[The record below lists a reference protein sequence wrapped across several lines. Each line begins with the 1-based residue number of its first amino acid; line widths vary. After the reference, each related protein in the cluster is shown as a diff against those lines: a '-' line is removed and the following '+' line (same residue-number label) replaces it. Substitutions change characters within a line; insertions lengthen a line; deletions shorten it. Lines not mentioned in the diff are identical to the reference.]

1 MIWLIILAAVVLFAL
16 LFCLALT
23 LVLFRGTVC
32 RYPADPAG
40 EDAEAPVKMA
50 KSWEPYRAVF
60 QQGKRWY
67 LGAERERVE
76 IESTDGIPLV
86 GHLIR
91 PEGEPVGCILLMHGF
106 HGNPYHDFG
115 PILPFYHDRGY
126 LLLIPDERAH
136 GESGGKYITYGI
148 KERWD
153 CLCWCRYLAGRF
165 GTDMPLFLD
174 GISMGAAIVLM
185 ASSLPLPENVR
196 GIIADCGYTSPY
208 AIMRHVLKHRLHLP
222 VFPILQMA
230 EVLFR
235 LLAGFGLREYSTLEA
250 METNPY
256 PVLFV
261 HGLAD
266 DFVPSYMTE
275 ENYRACRAE
284 KEVMYAEGA
293 GHGLS
298 YLVMRPECEER
309 LERFLLKHS
318 EQAAGR
324 YGRQEDKNKT
334 EIEQE

>member
-1 MIWLIILAAVVLFAL
+1 MKWLIVLAVLTLLVLIL
-16 LFCLALT
+16 CLALT
-23 LVLFRGTVC
+23 LVLFKKTVC

-40 EDAEAPVKMA
+40 EDEEAPVAMA
-50 KSWEPYRAVF
+50 KSWEPYREAF

-67 LGAERERVE
+67 LRAERERVE
-76 IESTDGIPLV
+76 IQSTDGTPLV
-86 GHLIR
+86 GRIIR
-91 PEGEPVGCILLMHGF
+91 PEGEPVGCLLLMHGF

-115 PILPFYHDRGY
+115 PILSFYHDRGY

-148 KERWD
+148 RERWD
-153 CLCWCRYLAGRF
+153 CLCWCRYLTERF
-165 GTDMPLFLD
+165 GADMPVFLD

-208 AIMRHVLKHRLHLP
+208 EIMRHVLKHRLRLP
-222 VFPILQMA
+222 VFPILGLA
-230 EVLFR
+230 AILCR
-235 LLAGFGLREYSTLEA
+235 LVAGFGLKEYSTLEA
-250 METNPY
+250 MKTNTR

-275 ENYRACRAE
+275 ENYQACRAE
-284 KEVMYAEGA
+284 KQVMYVEGA

-298 YLVMRPECEER
+298 YLVERRECEARLLEF
-309 LERFLLKHS
+309 LERYTM
-318 EQAAGR
+318 R
-324 YGRQEDKNKT
+324 RDKTGVDNGS
-334 EIEQE
+334 I